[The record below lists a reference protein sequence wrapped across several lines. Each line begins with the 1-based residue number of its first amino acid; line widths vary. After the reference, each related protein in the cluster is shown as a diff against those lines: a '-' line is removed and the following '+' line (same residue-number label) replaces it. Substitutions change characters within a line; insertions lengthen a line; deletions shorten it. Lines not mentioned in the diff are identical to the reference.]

1 MSCRLRRHRG
11 RRSWKHAQDKRAAGA
26 RTGCA
31 DGRLTAP
38 RLRVRQLPMNKPMLQ
53 TSYRSSLS
61 RVEIAA
67 IRTFP
72 AHVFFCSLLRVR
84 LSKRLA
90 YFQQKSWGIS
100 FLGISR
106 SSDNFG
112 VEMRLPSWTCRLANG
127 VGKDG
132 GADEGSQNGRRSD
145 GGYSR
150 GKSWT
155 SPSSRRRR
163 RRRGRG
169 FQAAAIADS
178 ARRYWSCRPSD
189 WTRL

>member
-1 MSCRLRRHRG
+1 MSCAARPRRIALARLDLRFGRSTEGFVIMSCRLRQQSG
-11 RRSWKHAQDKRAAGA
+11 RRSWNHARDKRAAGA

-38 RLRVRQLPMNKPMLQ
+38 RLRVRQLPMNKRTLP

-72 AHVFFCSLLRVR
+72 AHVFFCSLLRFR

-90 YFQQKSWGIS
+90 YFQQKSWGIL
-100 FLGISR
+100 FLGISG

-132 GADEGSQNGRRSD
+132 GADEGSQRWPQERWRLLTRQKLD
-145 GGYSR
+145 VA
-150 GKSWT
+150 KLE
-155 SPSSRRRR
+155 
-163 RRRGRG
+163 
-169 FQAAAIADS
+169 AAAKG
-178 ARRYWSCRPSD
+178 
-189 WTRL
+189 